1 MGTPRSIVMAKKH
14 RAAPRR
20 AKKGEKKGRPAKPAK
35 TRDARKRAEAKKTPV
50 AVRQIVQ
57 RPVDVEPARERYV
70 ITVEN
75 IRGDTAIGD
84 LLVTFPRT
92 REVLVRN
99 GLRLDAEDAGD
110 IYMTLDAF
118 SAMNGLKTEGLVLEI
133 VEVAKE
139 PLPQPPTAQLVTAP
153 AV

>member
-1 MGTPRSIVMAKKH
+1 MATKRRIV
-14 RAAPRR
+14 PRR
-20 AKKGEKKGRPAKPAK
+20 AKKAGKKAKPAK
-35 TRDARKRAEAKKTPV
+35 PVKTGQVRKKVEPKKPSSVPRQVLPEPLTVEPPARK
-50 AVRQIVQ
+50 
-57 RPVDVEPARERYV
+57 RYV
-70 ITVEN
+70 ITVED

-92 REVLVRN
+92 RDVLVRK
-99 GLRLDAEDAGD
+99 GLRLEAEDAGD

-118 SAMNGLKTEGLVLEI
+118 SAMNGLKTEILVEEL

-139 PLPQPPTAQLVTAP
+139 PLPQQPAAQFVATP

>member
-1 MGTPRSIVMAKKH
+1 MASKRH
-14 RAAPRR
+14 VVSRRTRR
-20 AKKGEKKGRPAKPAK
+20 AGKKSKPAKPVKAVRGK
-35 TRDARKRAEAKKTPV
+35 KKTETKKPPALVPQV
-50 AVRQIVQ
+50 AQKAIKAE
-57 RPVDVEPARERYV
+57 PPARERYV

-92 REVLVRN
+92 RDVLVRK
-99 GLRLDAEDAGD
+99 GLRLEAEDAGD

-118 SAMNGLKTEGLVLEI
+118 SAMNGLKTENLVLDI

-139 PLPQPPTAQLVTAP
+139 PLPQPPVSQLVAAP
-153 AV
+153 AT

>member
-1 MGTPRSIVMAKKH
+1 MAKK
-14 RAAPRR
+14 RR
-20 AKKGEKKGRPAKPAK
+20 VLSRTAKRGAKKAKSGKPVKAGQVH
-35 TRDARKRAEAKKTPV
+35 KRAETKKPP
-50 AVRQIVQ
+50 AVTRHIAHQSVSLE
-57 RPVDVEPARERYV
+57 PPARERYV

-75 IRGDTAIGD
+75 IRGDTSIGD

-99 GLRLDAEDAGD
+99 GLRLEAENAGD

-118 SAMNGLKTEGLVLEI
+118 SAMNGLKTLGLVLEI
-133 VEVAKE
+133 VEAAKE
-139 PLPQPPTAQLVTAP
+139 PLPQSPPAQLVTPP

>member
-1 MGTPRSIVMAKKH
+1 MAKK
-14 RAAPRR
+14 RAISRR
-20 AKKGEKKGRPAKPAK
+20 TKRSGKKSKPARSAK
-35 TRDARKRAEAKKTPV
+35 AGRVKKKTETKKPSAITPQV
-50 AVRQIVQ
+50 TQK
-57 RPVDVEPARERYV
+57 PTNVEPPARERYV

-92 REVLVRN
+92 RDVLVRK
-99 GLRLDAEDAGD
+99 GLRLEAEDAGD

-118 SAMNGLKTEGLVLEI
+118 SAMNGLKTENLVLDI

-139 PLPQPPTAQLVTAP
+139 PLPQPPVSQLVAAP
-153 AV
+153 AT